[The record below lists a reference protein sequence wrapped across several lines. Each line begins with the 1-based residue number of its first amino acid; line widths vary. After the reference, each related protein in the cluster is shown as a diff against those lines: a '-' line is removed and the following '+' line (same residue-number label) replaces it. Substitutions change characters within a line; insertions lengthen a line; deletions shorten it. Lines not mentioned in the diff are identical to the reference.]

1 MFIDLREQK
10 KTSKKILFRIVLFIR
25 VVILI
30 SYLIYNTIRLIMRP
44 ADTFVVE
51 QGVLSVSEVKDAYVI
66 RNEVVLQGNNYK
78 NGMEKVIAEGK
89 KVAKGDSVFR
99 YYVNGEETIKNEIA
113 ELDKQ
118 IQEAQKNEE
127 PISTADIEI
136 LKRKIRE
143 AEEKIYDS
151 NSKEEIE
158 KYKKEIEDY
167 TYKISVIVGDSS
179 PAGSYL
185 KDLINKK
192 TEYLNK
198 LTDGAEEIITT
209 DSGIVS
215 YRIDNMEQLFT
226 TTDFNYLTSSFLTNL
241 NLKTGEIIEN
251 STEKGKII
259 TDFYCYLAI
268 EMNSESAM
276 NAKVG
281 DKVKIQYDTD
291 SIVSSEIV
299 HINDG
304 EKSKILVFKVDDLPE
319 KMISYRKI
327 SVEIIWWEHTGLKV
341 PNSALIEENG
351 KKYVERN
358 RAGYNAKVLVKIL
371 KQDDSYAIIDNY
383 TTDEL
388 KEMGYSYDEIVN
400 MYSIKQYDKVVVN
413 SK

>member
-1 MFIDLREQK
+1 MKEQK
-10 KTSKKILFRIVLFIR
+10 KASKKILFRLVLFIL

-30 SYLIYNTIRLIMRP
+30 AYLIYNTVRLIMRP

-51 QGVLSVSEVKDAYVI
+51 QGTLNMSEAKDAYVI

-78 NGMEKVIAEGK
+78 YGMEKVVAEGTR
-89 KVAKGDSVFR
+89 VAKGDSVFR

-118 IQEAQKNEE
+118 ISEAQKNESII
-127 PISTADIEI
+127 PTADVEI

-143 AEEKIYDS
+143 TEEKIYDS
-151 NSKEEIE
+151 NSREEIE
-158 KYKKEIEDY
+158 NYKKEIEDY
-167 TYKISVIVGDSS
+167 TYKIATIVGELS

-192 TEYLNK
+192 TEYMSQ
-198 LTDGAEEIITT
+198 LTNSAEEITT
-209 DSGIVS
+209 TVSGTVS
-215 YRIDNMEQLFT
+215 YRVDNMEQVLT
-226 TTDFNYLTSSFLTNL
+226 TTDFNYLTAQFLSNL
-241 NLKTGEIIEN
+241 NLKSGETIEN
-251 STEKGKII
+251 SNEKGKII

-268 EMNSESAM
+268 EMNSDSAM

-281 DKVKIQYDTD
+281 DKVKIQYDSD
-291 SIVSSEIV
+291 SALSSEIV
-299 HINDG
+299 HINECD
-304 EKSKILVFKVDDLPE
+304 KSRVLIFKVDDLPE
-319 KMISYRKI
+319 KMINYRKM
-327 SVEIIWWEHTGLKV
+327 SVEVIWWEYTGLKV
-341 PNSALIEENG
+341 PISALIEENG

-383 TTDEL
+383 TNSEL
-388 KEMGYSYDEIVN
+388 QEMGYAYDEIIN
-400 MYSIKQYDKVVVN
+400 MYSIKQFDKIVVN

>member
-1 MFIDLREQK
+1 M
-10 KTSKKILFRIVLFIR
+10 
-25 VVILI
+25 
-30 SYLIYNTIRLIMRP
+30 
-44 ADTFVVE
+44 
-51 QGVLSVSEVKDAYVI
+51 
-66 RNEVVLQGNNYK
+66 
-78 NGMEKVIAEGK
+78 
-89 KVAKGDSVFR
+89 
-99 YYVNGEETIKNEIA
+99 
-113 ELDKQ
+113 
-118 IQEAQKNEE
+118 
-127 PISTADIEI
+127 
-136 LKRKIRE
+136 
-143 AEEKIYDS
+143 
-151 NSKEEIE
+151 
-158 KYKKEIEDY
+158 
-167 TYKISVIVGDSS
+167 
-179 PAGSYL
+179 
-185 KDLINKK
+185 
-192 TEYLNK
+192 NK

>member
-1 MFIDLREQK
+1 MRRQK
-10 KTSKKILFRIVLFIR
+10 KSSKKILFRIVLFIL

-30 SYLIYNTIRLIMRP
+30 AYLIYNTVRLIMRP

-51 QGVLSVSEVKDAYVI
+51 QGTLNMSEVKDAYVI

-78 NGMEKVIAEGK
+78 NGMEKVVTEGK
-89 KVAKGDSVFR
+89 RVAKGDSVFR

-118 IQEAQKNEE
+118 ISEAQKNETII
-127 PISTADIEI
+127 PTADVEI

-143 AEEKIYDS
+143 TEEKIYDS
-151 NSKEEIE
+151 NSREEIE
-158 KYKKEIEDY
+158 SYKKEIEDY
-167 TYKISVIVGDSS
+167 TYKIATIVGDLS

-192 TEYLNK
+192 TDYMSQ
-198 LTDGAEEIITT
+198 LTNSAEEITT
-209 DSGIVS
+209 TVSGTVS
-215 YRIDNMEQLFT
+215 YRVDNMEQILT
-226 TTDFNYLTSSFLTNL
+226 TTDFNYLTAQFLSNL
-241 NLKTGEIIEN
+241 NLKAGETIEN
-251 STEKGKII
+251 SNEKGKII

-268 EMNSESAM
+268 EMDSELAM

-281 DKVKIQYDTD
+281 DKVKIQYDSD
-291 SIVSSEIV
+291 SVLSSEIV
-299 HINDG
+299 HINECD
-304 EKSKILVFKVDDLPE
+304 KSRVLIFKVNDLPE
-319 KMISYRKI
+319 KMINYRKI
-327 SVEIIWWEHTGLKV
+327 SVEVIWWEYIGLKV

-383 TTDEL
+383 TNSEL
-388 KEMGYSYDEIVN
+388 QEMGYAYDEIIN
-400 MYSIKQYDKVVVN
+400 MYSIKQFDKIVVN

>member
-1 MFIDLREQK
+1 MKEQK
-10 KTSKKILFRIVLFIR
+10 KASKKILFRLVLFIL

-30 SYLIYNTIRLIMRP
+30 AYLIYNTVRLIMRP

-51 QGVLSVSEVKDAYVI
+51 QGTLNMSEAKDAYVI

-78 NGMEKVIAEGK
+78 NGMEKVVAEGK
-89 KVAKGDSVFR
+89 RVAKGDSVFR

-118 IQEAQKNEE
+118 ISEAQKNESII
-127 PISTADIEI
+127 PTADVEI

-143 AEEKIYDS
+143 TEEKIYDS
-151 NSKEEIE
+151 NSREEIE
-158 KYKKEIEDY
+158 NYKKEIEDY
-167 TYKISVIVGDSS
+167 TYKIATIVGELS

-192 TEYLNK
+192 TEYMSQ
-198 LTDGAEEIITT
+198 LTNSAEEITT
-209 DSGIVS
+209 TVSGTVS
-215 YRIDNMEQLFT
+215 YRVDNMEQVLT
-226 TTDFNYLTSSFLTNL
+226 TTDFNYLTAQFLSNL
-241 NLKTGEIIEN
+241 NLKSGETIEN
-251 STEKGKII
+251 SNEKGKII

-268 EMNSESAM
+268 EMNSDSAM

-281 DKVKIQYDTD
+281 DKVKIQYDSD
-291 SIVSSEIV
+291 SALSSEIV
-299 HINDG
+299 HINECD
-304 EKSKILVFKVDDLPE
+304 KSRVLIFKVDDLPE
-319 KMISYRKI
+319 KMINYRKM
-327 SVEIIWWEHTGLKV
+327 SVEVIWWEYTGLKV
-341 PNSALIEENG
+341 PISALIEENG

-383 TTDEL
+383 TNSEL
-388 KEMGYSYDEIVN
+388 QEMGYAYDEIIN
-400 MYSIKQYDKVVVN
+400 MYSIKQFDKIVVN

>member
-10 KTSKKILFRIVLFIR
+10 KTSKKILFRIVLFIL

-185 KDLINKK
+185 KD
-192 TEYLNK
+192 
-198 LTDGAEEIITT
+198 
-209 DSGIVS
+209 
-215 YRIDNMEQLFT
+215 
-226 TTDFNYLTSSFLTNL
+226 
-241 NLKTGEIIEN
+241 
-251 STEKGKII
+251 
-259 TDFYCYLAI
+259 
-268 EMNSESAM
+268 
-276 NAKVG
+276 
-281 DKVKIQYDTD
+281 
-291 SIVSSEIV
+291 
-299 HINDG
+299 
-304 EKSKILVFKVDDLPE
+304 
-319 KMISYRKI
+319 
-327 SVEIIWWEHTGLKV
+327 
-341 PNSALIEENG
+341 
-351 KKYVERN
+351 
-358 RAGYNAKVLVKIL
+358 
-371 KQDDSYAIIDNY
+371 
-383 TTDEL
+383 
-388 KEMGYSYDEIVN
+388 
-400 MYSIKQYDKVVVN
+400 
-413 SK
+413 

>member
-10 KTSKKILFRIVLFIR
+10 KTSKKILFRIVLFIL

-351 KKYVERN
+351 KKYV
-358 RAGYNAKVLVKIL
+358 
-371 KQDDSYAIIDNY
+371 
-383 TTDEL
+383 
-388 KEMGYSYDEIVN
+388 
-400 MYSIKQYDKVVVN
+400 
-413 SK
+413 